1 MDRFTERTAGATLR
15 LIRPTNMD
23 QQALIERIVA
33 EVMGK
38 LRPVQA
44 NARPSV
50 GSTTESQFR
59 LSENIIT
66 ADLLAENSVGKSV
79 VEVSSRAIV
88 TPSARDWLKQNRIEL
103 TRSTNAKTST
113 NQQKS
118 DWLLVVQT
126 AGEAVKA
133 VLDDA
138 GRSGA
143 FGGHRETTVDAAS
156 AAKVA
161 AAAVDRGG
169 KCVVFSAEPEI
180 VACLAN
186 RNEKVRAAVVAD
198 VTTVDRVKTGL
209 DGNAFVVDPIGR
221 SFFELRTLLRRIA
234 K

>member
-1 MDRFTERTAGATLR
+1 M
-15 LIRPTNMD
+15 IRPTNMD

-38 LRPVQA
+38 LRPAQT
-44 NARPSV
+44 NALSSV
-50 GSTTESQFR
+50 ESKTESRFR

-66 ADLLAENSVGKSV
+66 ADLLAESAVGQSI

-103 TRSTNAKTST
+103 TRGTTAKASSS
-113 NQQKS
+113 QRMS

-126 AGEAVKA
+126 AGEAVEA

-138 GRSGA
+138 GRSGSIGSDRNTA
-143 FGGHRETTVDAAS
+143 SDAAS
-156 AAKVA
+156 AVKVA
-161 AAAVDRGG
+161 VAAVDRGG

-198 VTTVDRVKTGL
+198 AAAVDRVKSVL
-209 DGNAFVVDPIGR
+209 DGNTFVVDPKGR
-221 SFFELRTLLRRIA
+221 SFFELRNLLRRIA
-234 K
+234 T

>member
-1 MDRFTERTAGATLR
+1 
-15 LIRPTNMD
+15 MD

-38 LRPVQA
+38 LRPAEA
-44 NARPSV
+44 NARRSV
-50 GSTTESQFR
+50 ESRTETRFR

-66 ADLLAENSVGKSV
+66 ADLLAENAAGRSV
-79 VEVSSRAIV
+79 VEVCSRAVV
-88 TPSARDWLKQNRIEL
+88 TPSARDWLKQNKVEL
-103 TRSTNAKTST
+103 SRGSSAKASS
-113 NQQKS
+113 NNGKS
-118 DWLLVVQT
+118 EWLLVVQT
-126 AGEAVKA
+126 AGEAVEA

-143 FGGHRETTVDAAS
+143 IGSHRETASDAAS

-161 AAAVDRGG
+161 VAAVERGG

-198 VTTVDRVKTGL
+198 AATVDRVKSGF
-209 DGNAFVVDPIGR
+209 DGSAFVVDPTGQ
-221 SFFELRTLLRRIA
+221 SFFELRNLLRRIS